1 MWLDPFCS
9 TPETDNLLTMKLRLD
24 LLPSSLQ
31 KSLAP
36 IYMVSGDEPFQVGE
50 ACQQIREQARA
61 QGITEREVFHVD
73 RSFDWGELSASAGA
87 MSLFAE
93 RKLIELRLPTG
104 KPGDAGARALVAYTE
119 QATAENVLL
128 IVAGKLEA
136 AQQRSKWYKALDS
149 AGVIVPVWPIE
160 QAQLSN
166 WIRQRLQLRGLQP
179 SAEAIQLLAERVEGN
194 LLAADQEM
202 EKLLLQN
209 GPGAV
214 DVDQV
219 MMAVADSARFD
230 AFGMIDAALAGD
242 SKRVCR
248 IMFGLQGEGVEPV
261 ALLGAMTYQIRSLC
275 AMARDLSSGGQLEP
289 VLVSHRVWDK
299 RKPLIKAALQRH
311 NLRRWQGFL
320 WRAGEIDRMI
330 KGLSAGTAW
339 DELLQL
345 SLRMAGVAVVKTR
358 PAA

>member
-1 MWLDPFCS
+1 
-9 TPETDNLLTMKLRLD
+9 MKLRLD
-24 LLPSSLQ
+24 QLQTHLQ

-50 ACQQIREQARA
+50 ACEQIREQARQ
-61 QGITEREVFHVD
+61 QGVTEREVFHVD
-73 RSFDWGELSASAGA
+73 RSFDWSQLAASAGA

-93 RKLIELRLPTG
+93 RKLIEVRLPTG
-104 KPGDAGARALVAYTE
+104 KPGTVGSKALEAYAAQAGS
-119 QATAENVLL
+119 ENILL
-128 IVAGKLEA
+128 IVAARLET
-136 AQQRSKWYKALDS
+136 AQQRSKWYKSLDS
-149 AGVIVPVWPIE
+149 IGVMIQIWPIE
-160 QAQLSN
+160 SGQLPN
-166 WIRQRLQLRGLQP
+166 WIRQRLQLRGIQP
-179 SAEAIQLLAERVEGN
+179 SHEAVKLLADRVEGN

-209 GPGAV
+209 GPGEV
-214 DVDQV
+214 DVEQV
-219 MMAVADSARFD
+219 VMAVADSARFD

-242 SKRVCR
+242 QQRVCR
-248 IMFGLQGEGVEPV
+248 IMYGLKGEGVEPM

-275 AMARDLSSGGQLEP
+275 AMARDVSVNGQLEP

-330 KGLSAGTAW
+330 KGLAAGTAW

-345 SLRMAGVAVVKTR
+345 SLRIAGVAVVKAR